1 MTESYPV
8 FYRRVRKRCG
18 KNTSR
23 YFRMERLDCFLL
35 LIDLQRAVEW
45 QWKLPIAACSVS
57 PLRCTTLNSFFKKRA
72 AAGLTESIQHSLLD
86 NSLLL
91 FQEISFFKYE
101 WFLHSTEVPFGFFA
115 SWSKTWY
122 EYHWSARIKV
132 LGLCAEVNKDA
143 FSMNLQLGRERWAE
157 QTIPDCLI
165 LANRDKWPSG

>member
-1 MTESYPV
+1 MWQKYLKIFQNGEIRLLSTFNWFTKS
-8 FYRRVRKRCG
+8 C
-18 KNTSR
+18 
-23 YFRMERLDCFLL
+23 RMAVKTPYCSLL
-35 LIDLQRAVEW
+35 R
-45 QWKLPIAACSVS
+45 VS

-91 FQEISFFKYE
+91 FQEVSFFKYK